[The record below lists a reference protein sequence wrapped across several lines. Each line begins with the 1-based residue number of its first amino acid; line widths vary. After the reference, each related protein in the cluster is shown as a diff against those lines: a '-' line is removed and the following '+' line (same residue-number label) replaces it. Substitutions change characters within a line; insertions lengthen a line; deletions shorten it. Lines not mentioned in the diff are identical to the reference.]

1 MALETNIFRYVIF
14 LEKVELSVAKRPKN
28 ISEFFYVYNAQLEG
42 KNKKIKIKISKLRKL
57 IPFSL
62 EKIQIVWASN
72 YQVNLFHRYFQALR
86 SWP

>member
-28 ISEFFYVYNAQLEG
+28 ISEFFYVYDAQLGGE
-42 KNKKIKIKISKLRKL
+42 KKIKISKLRKL

-72 YQVNLFHRYFQALR
+72 YQVNLFRRYFQALR

>member
-28 ISEFFYVYNAQLEG
+28 ISEFFYVYDAQLG
-42 KNKKIKIKISKLRKL
+42 GGKKIKTSKLRKL

-72 YQVNLFHRYFQALR
+72 YQVNLFRRYFQALR

>member
-28 ISEFFYVYNAQLEG
+28 ISEFFYVYNAQLG
-42 KNKKIKIKISKLRKL
+42 GKKIKTSKLRKL

-72 YQVNLFHRYFQALR
+72 YQVNLFRRYFQALR